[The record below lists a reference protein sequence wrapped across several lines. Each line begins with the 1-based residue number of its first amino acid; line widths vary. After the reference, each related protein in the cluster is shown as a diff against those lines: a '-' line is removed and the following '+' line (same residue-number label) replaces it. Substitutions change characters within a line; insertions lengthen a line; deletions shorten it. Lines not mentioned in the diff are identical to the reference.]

1 MLGLRRPNF
10 RSAKL
15 VLFCLR
21 GRNIV
26 AVAMSRSQML
36 SMAILKQDMQFED
49 QGRPSHSRAWLTK
62 VWLRGRG
69 VPYGITGRGF
79 TLLCRRTGPELALWV
94 ANLEIPLRLPGT
106 FEAHSLVGSVTC
118 P

>member
-1 MLGLRRPNF
+1 VLGLRRPNF

-49 QGRPSHSRAWLTK
+49 QDPCSW
-62 VWLRGRG
+62 VD
-69 VPYGITGRGF
+69 
-79 TLLCRRTGPELALWV
+79 RRTRGL
-94 ANLEIPLRLPGT
+94 
-106 FEAHSLVGSVTC
+106 GSQKSG
-118 P
+118 